1 MAYAAVISL
10 KRTLEQLVQRK
21 PHWIKDETRKMVDFI
36 LDSLEYFHYFL
47 ECTSKRRHRCGK
59 VEELER
65 EIRTAVDEAEDMIE
79 LQIYKMKEPVKRK
92 ATKLFCQ
99 TLSELVEKIDTVRRN
114 VVMGNDSDTNKV
126 EGNEDLRADD
136 SLPFHPSR
144 YVGKLIPESIIV
156 GLEDDLTKI
165 IRRLKGPTSTREVIP
180 ILGMGGIGKTTLARK
195 AYDDPEIRHRF
206 DIRVWVTVSQEYQ
219 TRDMLL
225 DVLRCISQLTRE
237 IEKESDDR
245 LMDMIRKKL
254 MNKRYLVVMDDI
266 WSSDAWDL
274 MTRTFPENNNRSRI
288 ILTSRLKDMS
298 THADPDSIPHEIS
311 LLNLDQSWKLLHD
324 NLFGLQQVCPPEL
337 EYIGKQVSQKCG
349 GLPLAL
355 LVVAG
360 HLSKI
365 ARTTESWKDVA
376 KSVNEVV
383 TNESDICLGVLAM
396 SYGYLP
402 NRLRPCF
409 LYMGVFPEDK
419 EVDIKGLINLWDS
432 EGFISEEVGRKC
444 FEELVSR
451 NLIMV
456 RKRRSNGEAKTCS
469 VHDLVRELILREAK
483 KEKFLQVS
491 RYPSANKVRVHLLSY
506 YGNSM
511 KEKFMKFSR
520 TKNATNPSAK
530 KLHVHRHSCHSYFYD
545 LDCVES
551 PYMRTMHFFHGF
563 SRVSDLRSFKL
574 LRVLAIFHFSF
585 QKFPIEITKLVHLRY
600 LQFNCHD
607 ELHSSVSELYN
618 LQTFIFC
625 HRRYLHD
632 KPQTIPATIWRMKHL
647 RLLHVTGDDLH
658 PSYFS
663 FPIPSREVIISGFKL
678 EHLEALSCICL
689 SSCTSELFSA
699 IPNLK
704 KLKIHEEDLT
714 IYEGEKMSQRLNSLS
729 CLKQLDTLKFRCK
742 RIYIPRIPSK
752 YIWPTSLKRLT
763 LQYTYLPWE
772 DMENIRML
780 PNLEV
785 LKIKEN
791 GFDGDVWRLN
801 DEENFNQLKFLHMES
816 IVLKHWEVCSVN
828 FPNLEGLVLERCYRL
843 EEVPKD
849 FGEIYTLESIELHE
863 CSISAANSV
872 LQIQEE
878 QESMGNDC
886 LSVIIDNCR

>member
-1 MAYAAVISL
+1 MLLQITYQDKATQTEIVEEDTLEKILNTLTTLSMKVDSMGNEIEKLKTNEDKLKSIATNQLTQQCAELCRSEDIKNPELEGDVGTLHKTHNIYQSTSAGIFKVNVFAIDTCVKLKCQDGHNESRGVQLLWEMAYAAVISL

-65 EIRTAVDEAEDMIE
+65 EIRTAVDEAEDVIE

-92 ATKLFCQ
+92 ATKLLCQ
-99 TLSELVEKIDTVRRN
+99 TLSELVEKIDTVKRN

-206 DIRVWVTVSQEYQ
+206 DIRVW
-219 TRDMLL
+219 R
-225 DVLRCISQLTRE
+225 TRE

-274 MTRTFPENNNRSRI
+274 MTRTFPENNNGSRI

-311 LLNLDQSWKLLHD
+311 LLNLDESWKLLHD

-419 EVDIKGLINLWDS
+419 EVDIKRLINLWDS

-483 KEKFLQVS
+483 KEKFWQVS

-530 KLHVHRHSCHSYFYD
+530 KLHVHRH
-545 LDCVES
+545 
-551 PYMRTMHFFHGF
+551 
-563 SRVSDLRSFKL
+563 
-574 LRVLAIFHFSF
+574 
-585 QKFPIEITKLVHLRY
+585 
-600 LQFNCHD
+600 
-607 ELHSSVSELYN
+607 
-618 LQTFIFC
+618 
-625 HRRYLHD
+625 RYLHD

-689 SSCTSELFSA
+689 SSSTSELFSA

-729 CLKQLDTLKFRCK
+729 CLKQLDTLKFR
-742 RIYIPRIPSK
+742 
-752 YIWPTSLKRLT
+752 
-763 LQYTYLPWE
+763 
-772 DMENIRML
+772 ML

-816 IVLKHWEVCSVN
+816 IVLKHLEVCSVN
-828 FPNLEGLVLERCYRL
+828 FPNLEGLVLKRCYRL